1 MGYALGQKTTAG
13 KSYRLRTVMAV
24 FQSRRVKVV
33 YGIKYGANVRYR
45 KPIVARGNAIVDIE
59 ASMGLDA
66 ILIGGE
72 KRS

>member
-1 MGYALGQKTTAG
+1 
-13 KSYRLRTVMAV
+13 MAV